1 MRGTRKEF
9 RVEAMSAERHAGAPA
24 IRKRIQ
30 RIVDLGGSAPRIV
43 LRAIADVQAVR
54 ETLRTAVQSER
65 DRKRVRELD
74 VGGANDTALS

>member
-1 MRGTRKEF
+1 
-9 RVEAMSAERHAGAPA
+9 
-24 IRKRIQ
+24 
-30 RIVDLGGSAPRIV
+30 
-43 LRAIADVQAVR
+43 VR

>member
-1 MRGTRKEF
+1 
-9 RVEAMSAERHAGAPA
+9 
-24 IRKRIQ
+24 
-30 RIVDLGGSAPRIV
+30 LGNLTLVTSDASTPRIV